1 LVCGGSSRL
10 APDPPC
16 PSVLPPGAGNEE
28 AKKAVKTDEQRAKKG
43 EERTVLETGVVQ
55 RHLHAAAVR
64 RDDDGHV
71 ASIPAMEQAQ
81 FELPN
86 DSPEIRVVRAVYE
99 ALSDRATIPAA
110 AAR

>member
-1 LVCGGSSRL
+1 
-10 APDPPC
+10 
-16 PSVLPPGAGNEE
+16 
-28 AKKAVKTDEQRAKKG
+28 
-43 EERTVLETGVVQ
+43 
-55 RHLHAAAVR
+55 
-64 RDDDGHV
+64 
-71 ASIPAMEQAQ
+71 MEQAQ